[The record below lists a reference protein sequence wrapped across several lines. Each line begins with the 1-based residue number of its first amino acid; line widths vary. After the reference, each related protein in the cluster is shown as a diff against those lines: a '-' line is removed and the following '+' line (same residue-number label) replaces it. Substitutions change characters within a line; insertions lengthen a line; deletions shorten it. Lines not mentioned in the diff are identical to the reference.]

1 MEEIVGASEMSHHQ
15 SHQRRL
21 LPRKMVLCVW
31 WDCKGI
37 LCYELLL
44 GNQTINSNKNFVDEM
59 IQHIQSIVCT
69 IGAQL

>member
-44 GNQTINSNKNFVDEM
+44 GNQTINSNKNC
-59 IQHIQSIVCT
+59 S
-69 IGAQL
+69 QLDQLRAALMKSVQN